1 VFMGGSLIEHG
12 GQNPIEAI
20 KLGAPVLHGP
30 HVFNFADVYAALN
43 AAGGAVQVGS
53 ETQLAVQVGRW
64 LTDQSTRQRVVAA
77 GSAVVERLGGALE
90 RSLAALEPY
99 LMQLRIERGAHDA

>member
-1 VFMGGSLIEHG
+1 V
-12 GQNPIEAI
+12 
-20 KLGAPVLHGP
+20 VHGP

-43 AAGGAVQVGS
+43 AAGGAIPVDS
-53 ETQLAVQVGRW
+53 EGKLTAQIGRW
-64 LTDQSTRQRVVAA
+64 LSDQPSRQRAVDA
-77 GSAVVERLGGALE
+77 GAAVVEELGGALD